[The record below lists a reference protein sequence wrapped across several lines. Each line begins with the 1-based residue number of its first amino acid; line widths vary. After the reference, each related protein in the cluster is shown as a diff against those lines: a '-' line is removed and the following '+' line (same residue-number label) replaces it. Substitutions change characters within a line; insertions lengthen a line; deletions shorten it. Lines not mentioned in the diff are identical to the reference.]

1 MNIAENLKKIRK
13 KCGLTQNDI
22 ADSFGIS
29 RSTYTYWELGKS
41 TPSYKDLIKL
51 SKLFDV
57 PVQDILLGE
66 EPDETVKKVVRPTH
80 GLGEPAD
87 DVLGY
92 LKKDEQLL
100 LIAYRLL
107 DEKKKSGA
115 LELLRNFVEKS
126 SKEPN
131 E

>member
-13 KCGLTQNDI
+13 KCALTQNDI

-57 PVQDILLGE
+57 PVQTLLLGE
-66 EPDETVKKVVRPTH
+66 EPDEAVKKVVRPTH
-80 GLGEPAD
+80 DLSEPQD
-87 DVLGY
+87 DILGY

-100 LIAYRLL
+100 LIAFRLL
-107 DEKKKSGA
+107 ENDDKPEA
-115 LELLRNFVEKS
+115 LELLRKFVEEKS
-126 SKEPN
+126 SE
-131 E
+131 ED